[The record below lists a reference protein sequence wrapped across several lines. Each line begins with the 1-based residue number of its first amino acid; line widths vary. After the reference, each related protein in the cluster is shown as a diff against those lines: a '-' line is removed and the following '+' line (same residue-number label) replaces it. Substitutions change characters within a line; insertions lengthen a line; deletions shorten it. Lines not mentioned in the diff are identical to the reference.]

1 MVQLCGPELF
11 GLSCGSD
18 MVQQVVVWLSLVQC
32 WFSSVWPDG
41 SCLSCGSALVQFVAD
56 WFDIVQRWVSV
67 GSVVSGMCGYLVKF
81 LFSCGS
87 AVWGLSFF
95 D

>member
-1 MVQLCGPELF
+1 MDDIRFQDHTCEVLVHVLVEDRVVAI
-11 GLSCGSD
+11 GL
-18 MVQQVVVWLSLVQC
+18 
-32 WFSSVWPDG
+32 WPDG
-41 SCLSCGSALVQFVAD
+41 SCLSCGSALVQFVAA
-56 WFDIVQRWVSV
+56 WFDIVQRWVSL
-67 GSVVSGMCGYLVKF
+67 GSVVCGMCGSLVKF

>member
-1 MVQLCGPELF
+1 MWPEA
-11 GLSCGSD
+11 
-18 MVQQVVVWLSLVQC
+18 
-32 WFSSVWPDG
+32 

-87 AVWGLSFF
+87 VVWGLSFL